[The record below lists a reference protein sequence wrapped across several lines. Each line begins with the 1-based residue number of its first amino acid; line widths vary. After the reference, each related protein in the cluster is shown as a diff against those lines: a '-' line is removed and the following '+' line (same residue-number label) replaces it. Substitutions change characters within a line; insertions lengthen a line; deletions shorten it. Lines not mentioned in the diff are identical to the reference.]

1 MDALLARAPGQP
13 ATPKAGR
20 MNEPVS
26 IHAFDLIVAILK
38 ELERQQPG
46 ATITQHQYD
55 VTTRACNAIADAMR
69 DRIGIVTLQ
78 TGARHD

>member
-1 MDALLARAPGQP
+1 
-13 ATPKAGR
+13 

-26 IHAFDLIVAILK
+26 INAFDLIVAILK